1 MAAANTWR
9 LYTADSQKTSAA
21 PAYEFCSAKDLNL
34 KEGWFQEVIK
44 ANPSLVIE
52 PCRRGG
58 LTDEEWYFWAKEF
71 MAIDILLVS
80 NSGRI
85 GIVETKLSF
94 NPGKR
99 RSVIAQVLDYAVS
112 LSELDPDK
120 LPPLPKIDGH
130 EVASHD
136 DVQVHLADGDHL
148 LIIAGDE
155 LDPRATK
162 LSRAM
167 LGENLT
173 LPWDLALVEISPC
186 QRIVGQDGPALI
198 LVPSLRSTLR
208 QEVRQVVRVEVKDAS
223 DAKVAIERVPPGD
236 GKNRIFT
243 EDEFLKNVE
252 AMGKPGS
259 RSRQRA
265 KSLISFGRSVSDG
278 GDPFRSPSKKGS
290 AIFDL
295 GEVGLFTLYPIE
307 GIYVR
312 VLRNLGHKGA
322 PKADRDWDEVIAR
335 LNACKLAKFTRDDL
349 NHAKMVDKPLSAMT
363 DEEEARFREFIK
375 WFAEGVAKRAATREQ
390 GRGML
395 PV

>member
-1 MAAANTWR
+1 MAVANAWR
-9 LYTADSQKTSAA
+9 LYTADSQNTSAA
-21 PAYEFCSAKDLNL
+21 PAYEFCPAKNLKL
-34 KEGWFQEVIK
+34 KEGWFQEVIM
-44 ANPSLVIE
+44 ANPGLVIE

-58 LTDEEWYFWAKEF
+58 LTDEEWYFWDKEF

-94 NPGKR
+94 NPER
-99 RSVIAQVLDYAVS
+99 RRTVVAQVLDYAVS

-130 EVASHD
+130 EVASRD
-136 DVQVHLADGDHL
+136 DVEVHLADGDHL

-162 LSRAM
+162 LSRAI

-186 QRIVGQDGPALI
+186 QRISGQDGPALI

-208 QEVRQVVRVEVKDAS
+208 HEVRQVVRVDVKDAS
-223 DAKVAIERVPPGD
+223 DAKVAIERVPPSD
-236 GKNRIFT
+236 GKNRTFT

-265 KSLISFGRSVSDG
+265 KDLISFGRSVSDG
-278 GDPFRSPSKKGS
+278 SDPFRSPSKKGS

-295 GEVGLFTLYPIE
+295 GEVGLFTLYPVE

-322 PKADRDWDEVIAR
+322 PTTEQEWDEVIVR
-335 LNACKLAKFTRDDL
+335 LNACRLATFSRDDL
-349 NHAKMVDKPLSAMT
+349 NHAKMANKPLSAMT
-363 DEEEARFREFIK
+363 DEEEAHFKEFIK
-375 WFAEGVAKRAATREQ
+375 WFAEGVAKRATTRD
-390 GRGML
+390 
-395 PV
+395 